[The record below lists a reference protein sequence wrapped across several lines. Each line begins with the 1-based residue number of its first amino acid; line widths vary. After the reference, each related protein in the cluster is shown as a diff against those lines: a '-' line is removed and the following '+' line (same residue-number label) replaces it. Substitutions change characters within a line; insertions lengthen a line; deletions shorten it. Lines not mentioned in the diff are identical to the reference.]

1 MSVIAT
7 AAYKVS
13 EICVT
18 STGKGKFNFVGS
30 EVFEHGQIRCEEDKC
45 YVDRIMLDIYVMNKL
60 EMIASALQES
70 EGWSWCLHRMWPV
83 SLWDSDAQEFGFLP
97 EPAPLF
103 TPEERARTS
112 ALTVAW
118 QETETYDDEY
128 EIQQQ
133 IEDLDAAVVIR
144 SWTTEQKAK
153 AGVVVSFARGEVCIQ
168 RGILLK
174 EHGI

>member
-1 MSVIAT
+1 MPIIDT
-7 AAYKVS
+7 AVNKAS
-13 EICVT
+13 EICIT
-18 STGKGKFNFVGS
+18 GSGKGKFNFVGPG
-30 EVFEHGQIRCEEDKC
+30 VFEDGQIRCEDDKC
-45 YVDRIMLDIYVMNKL
+45 YVDRIMLDIHVLNKL
-60 EMIASALQES
+60 EMIANAVMEA
-70 EGWSWCLHRMWPV
+70 EGWAWCLHRMWSI

-103 TPEERARTS
+103 SPEERARTS
-112 ALTVAW
+112 ALTVAL
-118 QETETYDDEY
+118 QETETHDDEY

-133 IEDLDAAVVIR
+133 IEDLDAAAVIR

-174 EHGI
+174 EHSI